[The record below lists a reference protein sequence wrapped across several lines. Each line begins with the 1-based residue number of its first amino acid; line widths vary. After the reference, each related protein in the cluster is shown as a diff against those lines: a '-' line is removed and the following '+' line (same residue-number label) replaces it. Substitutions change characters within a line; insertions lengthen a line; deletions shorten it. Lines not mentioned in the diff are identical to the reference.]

1 MSKFMTFILTITVA
15 REWSNVTMVYNV
27 LTQKSFV
34 MGIHNVMIVLTN
46 HQNSARVSYTV
57 TMHFL
62 WGCLSI
68 ASLIFFPLFY
78 TPFIVIFSQN
88 QRLSFYC
95 YYKLYPVF
103 VHFAVDVY
111 SVDWSWLKTT
121 ISQST
126 YLIQIPTEFSFM
138 SLNDK

>member
-15 REWSNVTMVYNV
+15 WEWSNVTMVYNA

-68 ASLIFFPLFY
+68 ASLIFSPLFY
-78 TPFIVIFSQN
+78 TPFIVNFSQN

-95 YYKLYPVF
+95 YYKLF
-103 VHFAVDVY
+103 LFFCTFC
-111 SVDWSWLKTT
+111 SWCVPSGLVVIKKKT

-126 YLIQIPTEFSFM
+126 CASVPHKDL
-138 SLNDK
+138 L